1 MARHLVDHRLPF
13 FAPVAA
19 VVALNAARRERGVNA
34 VRLLLGVVVGILAAD
49 AAVAVLH
56 HGYGAL
62 AAATFVAMLV
72 ALAVGR

>member
-1 MARHLVDHRLPF
+1 MDHRLPF